1 MIKLFYD
8 RCVFFLLYLILHFS
22 GMTAVYH
29 KVRIIIDTDLST
41 SLYVIFCGS
50 LNDEAWIMDFLN
62 QKTERMKPYGI
73 FLWERSLQS
82 QFYGENPS
90 KVCVCVSPNLQKCP
104 SIGEYVN
111 GLGKDTTI
119 TLYLLK
125 IEQSDIPRFLG
136 QLPNLIDA
144 TTINKKELAH
154 KLFPPADESK

>member
-1 MIKLFYD
+1 
-8 RCVFFLLYLILHFS
+8 
-22 GMTAVYH
+22 MTAVYH
-29 KVRIIIDTDLST
+29 RVDIRINTDYNTRRL
-41 SLYVIFCGS
+41 VIFCGS

-62 QKTERMKPYGI
+62 QKTKCMKPYGI
-73 FLWERSLQS
+73 FLWERALESH
-82 QFYGENPS
+82 FYAGHYS

-111 GLGKDTTI
+111 GLGKNTTI

-125 IEQSDIPRFLG
+125 IEQSDTPRFLG